1 MHTEPTP
8 RSRPLQVNPAF
19 YEKGYARLVKEN
31 ARKDVALVT
40 LAHELRNMI
49 SPLSC
54 ALEALD
60 RGRLDTRL
68 MNQALPVAQRQV
80 HHMRHLIDDLLVAG
94 RVREADIVLSHQVIS
109 LRSVVLEALQACEPL
124 MSAQVLGA
132 DLGHDELLV
141 VGDAVRLSQV
151 VTNLLHNAAKYT
163 PAGGAIRVQMSRDE
177 GAAVL
182 CVSDSGIGVAPEQ
195 LEAIFALFA
204 RGGKEAQTCAE
215 GLGIGLA
222 LVRRIVEL
230 HDGEVEAASDGV
242 GLGASFTVRLPL
254 ARVA

>member
-8 RSRPLQVNPAF
+8 CSRPLQVNPAF
-19 YEKGYARLVKEN
+19 YEKGYARLVREN

-49 SPLSC
+49 SPLSF

-60 RGRLDTRL
+60 RGRLDSRL

-94 RVREADIVLSHQVIS
+94 RVREADIVLSQQVIS
-109 LRSVVLEALQACEPL
+109 LRSVVLEALQASEPM
-124 MSAQVLGA
+124 MSTQVLSA
-132 DLGHDELLV
+132 DLGQDELLV
-141 VGDAVRLSQV
+141 AGDAVRLSQV

-163 PAGGAIRVQMSRDE
+163 PAGGSIHVETSRQQ

-182 CVSDSGIGVAPEQ
+182 RVSDSGIGVAPEQ
-195 LEAIFALFA
+195 LDAIFGLFA
-204 RGGKEAQTCAE
+204 RGGSEAQACAE

-222 LVRRIVEL
+222 LVRRLVEL
-230 HDGEVEAASDGV
+230 HDGEVEAASDGL
-242 GLGASFTVRLPL
+242 GQGASFTVRIPL